1 MFDKHTYKAVG
12 VPRPDLE
19 VGTSSVRSLPQ
30 ATTQPICNDFN
41 MVYDIDNFAQA
52 DLKEVLELLNL
63 DEKVSLLAVSRTV
76 PELPGARS

>member
-1 MFDKHTYKAVG
+1 
-12 VPRPDLE
+12 
-19 VGTSSVRSLPQ
+19 
-30 ATTQPICNDFN
+30 